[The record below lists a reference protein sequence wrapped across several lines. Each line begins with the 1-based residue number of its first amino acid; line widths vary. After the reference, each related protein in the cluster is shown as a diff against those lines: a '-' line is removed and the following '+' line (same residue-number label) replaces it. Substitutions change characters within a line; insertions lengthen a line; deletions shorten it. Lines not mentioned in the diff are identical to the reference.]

1 MTVRRCDPSTGRP
14 GPPLT
19 LLRDTSEVS
28 LTLGFNTIKSFN
40 DTTRPGQSREAM
52 KLAVVFSPGAD
63 SLLLGSLDRTTRL
76 VDLTTGRTLW
86 ETSPEDGYAV
96 SAAFSPDGGKV
107 LIGYATGWLAALPQ
121 MGKAQL
127 FEAAT
132 GKPIGPALV
141 HKRPVHAVAF
151 DPGGQSF
158 VTSCGL
164 YADSKEAM
172 KTRFWDLDGREIR
185 EPLEHVG
192 TACALAYS
200 LDGTR
205 LLVGLWDL
213 KALLWDLAT
222 PREPIVLPHEAP
234 VSSVAFCPDGNTLM
248 TGSYDA
254 SVRFWDLGGRLLG
267 APLRQGHVV
276 DHASLSPDGR
286 SLLVSIAGHGVRLW
300 RLAPDGLAGPG
311 DAYDLTAFPLA
322 VSPDGRTI
330 LTRDAEHTVIL
341 RDAATHQPVGRPLS
355 HPSPVRIGGAT
366 SWPGS
371 ATRAARIGAG
381 S

>member
-1 MTVRRCDPSTGRP
+1 MS
-14 GPPLT
+14 
-19 LLRDTSEVS
+19 
-28 LTLGFNTIKSFN
+28 
-40 DTTRPGQSREAM
+40 
-52 KLAVVFSPGAD
+52 LAVVFSPGAD

-76 VDLTTGRTLW
+76 VDLTTGRTRW
-86 ETSPEDGYAV
+86 ETPPEDGYAV

-107 LIGYATGWLAALPQ
+107 LIGYAMGWLAAMPQ
-121 MGKAQL
+121 TGKAQL

-132 GKPIGPALV
+132 GKPLGPALV

-151 DPGGQSF
+151 HPGGQSF

-164 YADSKEAM
+164 YADPKEAM
-172 KTRFWDLDGREIR
+172 ETRFWDLDGREIR

-192 TACALAYS
+192 TAYALAYS

-205 LLVGLWDL
+205 LLVGLWDR

-222 PREPIVLPHEAP
+222 PREPIVLPHGGP

-276 DHASLSPDGR
+276 DHATLEPRRPEPPGR
-286 SLLVSIAGHGVRLW
+286 HRRTRCPA
-300 RLAPDGLAGPG
+300 LAPRTRWPRGSGRCVRPRGVPPGGQPRRPDDPDARRGTHGHPPRRGYPSARGPALAAPKPRTHRRNHEAGR
-311 DAYDLTAFPLA
+311 
-322 VSPDGRTI
+322 VST
-330 LTRDAEHTVIL
+330 
-341 RDAATHQPVGRPLS
+341 
-355 HPSPVRIGGAT
+355 
-366 SWPGS
+366 
-371 ATRAARIGAG
+371 TRAARIAAG